1 MSAQIGRI
9 RDPLSAERVL
19 DSIDA
24 GFPSA
29 VD

>member
-1 MSAQIGRI
+1 MLAQIRRI
-9 RDPLSAERVL
+9 RDPLPAERVL

-24 GFPSA
+24 GFPSR